1 MRQRGTALNFPPEL
15 PIPPEVLRIAEK
27 LEGAGFETW
36 CVGGAVRDTLLG
48 QDNKDFDLATAA
60 RPEDVRKIFRRTI
73 PVGIEHGTVAVLDK
87 NNQPHEVTA
96 FRRDVKTDGRHA
108 VVEFGVALDDDLAR
122 RDFTINAIAY
132 HPLRHEWRDP
142 FCGAKDLEDGLIRAV
157 GTAWHRFRED
167 YLRILRALRFATRFG
182 FEIEPATWKAAKACV
197 AGLQH
202 LSAERVR
209 GEWMRGIEGAVK
221 PSEFVALWEKVGAL
235 GVWLEE
241 VEEEGGG
248 RRTFLRIDGFR
259 VRDSVLLT
267 SYLSADPAT
276 TLTRLKCSRR
286 EIERARLLGRHRASP
301 PDPSSASA
309 VRRWMAE
316 VGDVADDL
324 CEFARVDGE
333 GDSLA
338 EAVNAVRD
346 SGAPLTVGELSI
358 TGSDL
363 IRAGVAEG
371 PLVGE
376 VLNRLL
382 DDVLENPGL
391 NVKEGL
397 LLRAQLFLEESPPPS
412 SLGGQGSGRALP

>member
-1 MRQRGTALNFPPEL
+1 
-15 PIPPEVLRIAEK
+15 
-27 LEGAGFETW
+27 
-36 CVGGAVRDTLLG
+36 
-48 QDNKDFDLATAA
+48 
-60 RPEDVRKIFRRTI
+60 
-73 PVGIEHGTVAVLDK
+73 
-87 NNQPHEVTA
+87 
-96 FRRDVKTDGRHA
+96 
-108 VVEFGVALDDDLAR
+108 
-122 RDFTINAIAY
+122 
-132 HPLRHEWRDP
+132 
-142 FCGAKDLEDGLIRAV
+142 
-157 GTAWHRFRED
+157 
-167 YLRILRALRFATRFG
+167 
-182 FEIEPATWKAAKACV
+182 
-197 AGLQH
+197 
-202 LSAERVR
+202 
-209 GEWMRGIEGAVK
+209 
-221 PSEFVALWEKVGAL
+221 
-235 GVWLEE
+235 
-241 VEEEGGG
+241 
-248 RRTFLRIDGFR
+248 
-259 VRDSVLLT
+259 
-267 SYLSADPAT
+267 
-276 TLTRLKCSRR
+276 
-286 EIERARLLGRHRASP
+286 
-301 PDPSSASA
+301 
-309 VRRWMAE
+309 MAE